1 MMDATR
7 LICVA
12 LLVIASACTSPPK
25 KDPNV
30 NLAGYPPEFRA
41 GYVDG
46 CDSARRKTTRKD
58 EKRYKVDAQYAAGWR
73 DGFDICGKQA
83 R

>member
-1 MMDATR
+1 MNKT
-7 LICVA
+7 
-12 LLVIASACTSPPK
+12 LLSLLLLAFACGCSAPAQK
-25 KDPNV
+25 KAPNV

-41 GYVDG
+41 GYLEG
-46 CDSARRKTTRKD
+46 CDSARKQTTKKD
-58 EKRYKVDAQYAAGWR
+58 EKRFKSDAQYAAGWR